1 MDASRRNFFKGTG
14 KGAGIAGAFFAGF
27 MAPVVIERV
36 KETKIIQQV
45 EGPKPE
51 PEDLSHLAPES
62 PTTLV
67 LQGGVKK
74 QEPSPPSGNG
84 FYLAP
89 TNVEYTN
96 KVAMSVGKDNRLWI
110 QVDGQ
115 WRRVALDPW
124 CDPTYCDPAPDA

>member
-1 MDASRRNFFKGTG
+1 MDNGRRNFFKGTG

-45 EGPKPE
+45 ETPKPE
-51 PEDLSHLAPES
+51 PENITHLAPEN

-74 QEPSPPSGNG
+74 QEPPPLGNG
-84 FYLAP
+84 FYITP
-89 TNVEYTN
+89 NVEYTN
-96 KVAMSVGKDNRLWI
+96 KVAISVGKDNRLWI
-110 QVDGQ
+110 QVDGE
-115 WRRVALDPW
+115 WRRVALD
-124 CDPTYCDPAPDA
+124 A